1 MKLIQIS
8 DLHIDETYDK
18 NKTAGK
24 IELMCR
30 AIKKEVSVT
39 EPLVF
44 CFLGDLINKGI
55 PENFAR
61 LSPVL
66 ESIHDAF
73 AGYNI
78 SFEFIPG
85 NHDLCPEAGG
95 MLSTKKFNKY
105 IKKYVGYSFSKRNS
119 IHIKDYDDITL
130 VLAASVCHLDH
141 KYGYIN
147 MTHLA
152 NRISHLGK
160 PYLVMTHHALFGD
173 NDDDVSTIR
182 NSNALASLMKS
193 ECFVG
198 FLHGHTH
205 GYKNI
210 EIEKCRIIGVGPFL
224 KDVPNIN
231 NQFNLI
237 DIHKGQICLVNNF
250 FYREDLGEYSFMTVY
265 ENKCNYYF
273 ARSVKDLYSN
283 VTSNLKHYKHTFN
296 LSMHLETSLSGFE
309 NDIRTYFGD
318 YIKNAQDMLEPLPPS
333 NMKYNHG
340 QYWSSDVEVPGLDY
354 VVNQLKSSPNTTR
367 AVLPLISVNEVIK
380 TSNHGK
386 NQDLPALNIVQFTL
400 DNNTSILNISMYF
413 RSLEV
418 NNFLKTN
425 ICEAFLCAERIARD
439 IPFIKSVNLSIY
451 AAVAQ
456 YCDGYK
462 AGNKVCTIDSKSSE
476 ELTLDLSLHKFD
488 SIATLL
494 EEKKEIR
501 NYSDTT
507 VFDNMSKALAAVS
520 CLPDMPHGVIDAFNE
535 TKIRIDEYNNLKSK
549 KAMFSD
555 LSEAEGLIDQ
565 AMTKLINKF
574 RGISK

>member
-1 MKLIQIS
+1 MKIIQIS
-8 DLHIDETYDK
+8 DLHIDRKYDK
-18 NKTAGK
+18 NKTINK
-24 IELMCR
+24 IELMCQEI
-30 AIKKEVSVT
+30 IKRVSKA
-39 EPLVF
+39 EQIVF
-44 CFLGDLINKGI
+44 CFLGDLINKGT
-55 PENFAR
+55 PENFSG
-61 LSPVL
+61 LTPIL
-66 ESIHDAF
+66 ESICTAF
-73 AGYNI
+73 SGYDI

-95 MLSTKKFNKY
+95 MLSTKKFNQY
-105 IKKYVGYSFSKRNS
+105 IKKYTGYSFSKRNS
-119 IHIKDYDDITL
+119 IHIKDYDDIML
-130 VLAASVCHLDH
+130 VLAGSVCHLDH

-147 MTHLA
+147 MTQLA
-152 NRISHLGK
+152 NKISHLKK

-173 NDDDVSTIR
+173 NDDDISSIR
-182 NSNALASLMKS
+182 NSNTLAFLMKS
-193 ECFVG
+193 EFFVG

-210 EIEKCRIIGVGPFL
+210 KIEECQIIGVGPFL

-237 DIHKGQICLVNNF
+237 DIHKGQIYQVDNF
-250 FYREDLGEYSFMTVY
+250 YYREDLGKYNSITVY

-273 ARSVKDLYSN
+273 AKSVMDLYSHITN
-283 VTSNLKHYKHTFN
+283 NLVHSKYGFN
-296 LSMHLETSLSGFE
+296 LCMQLETSLSDFE
-309 NDIRTYFGD
+309 NDIKRHFSGN
-318 YIKNAQDMLEPLPPS
+318 IKNAQDLLASSPPS

-340 QYWSSDVEVPGLDY
+340 QYWSSDVEVPGFDY

-380 TSNHGK
+380 ASNYGK

-400 DNNTSILNISMYF
+400 DNNTSTLNISMYF

-488 SIATLL
+488 SIAALL